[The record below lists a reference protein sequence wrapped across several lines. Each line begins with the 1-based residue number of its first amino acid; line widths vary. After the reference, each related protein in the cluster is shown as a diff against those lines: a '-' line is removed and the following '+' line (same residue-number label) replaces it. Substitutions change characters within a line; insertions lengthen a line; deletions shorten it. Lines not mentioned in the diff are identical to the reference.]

1 MISQVQTNSGMRN
14 KVIPGARM
22 LRMVAITLMDPMMEE
37 IPIMW
42 MAKTTNA
49 KLWPPCRLSGG
60 YSVQPAAGPPE
71 SMKRVLASMVN
82 ANGRIQKLQ
91 LFSLGNAMSGA
102 PIIIGII
109 QLAKPTQAGI
119 TAPKT
124 MIRACMVVIW
134 LKKSGSTNCNPGM
147 NNSARIIM
155 AMAPPTK
162 NITRAKIR

>member
-1 MISQVQTNSGMRN
+1 MRN
-14 KVIPGARM
+14 RVIPGARM
-22 LRMVAITLMDPMMEE
+22 FMMVAIMLMDPMMEE

-42 MAKTTNA
+42 MEKTTNA
-49 KLWPPCRLSGG
+49 KLCPPCRLSGG
-60 YSVQPAAGPPE
+60 YIVQPAAGPPE
-71 SMKRVLASMVN
+71 SMKSVLKSMAN

-119 TAPKT
+119 TAPNI

-147 NNSARIIM
+147 NNSARIII
-155 AMAPPTK
+155 AMAPPKK
-162 NITRAKIR
+162 NITRASIR